1 MKCDFSPCHTLK
13 IHAFKTFQIYGSLTQ
28 RCGLFSLIILHKE
41 KHLGWPSLLCR
52 AGGLEITQKTLLIQ
66 RKKNLMVGSDNVV
79 ESAVCLLGPSNGG
92 QLI

>member
-13 IHAFKTFQIYGSLTQ
+13 IYAFKTFQIYGSLTQ
-28 RCGLFSLIILHKE
+28 RCGLFSLIILHRE

-52 AGGLEITQKTLLIQ
+52 GGGLEITQKTLDS
-66 RKKNLMVGSDNVV
+66 KVKNLMVGSDNVA
-79 ESAVCLLGPSNGG
+79 ESAVCLLGPSNDG